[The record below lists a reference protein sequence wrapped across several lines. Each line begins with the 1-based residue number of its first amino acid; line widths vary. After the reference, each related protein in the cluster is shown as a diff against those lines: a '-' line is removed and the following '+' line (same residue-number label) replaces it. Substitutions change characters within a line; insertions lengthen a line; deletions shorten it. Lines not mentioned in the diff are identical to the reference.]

1 MNPTKVKKMNVTR
14 YTPLG
19 NGRSGGMMDHPTGD
33 YVSFKDYQWMAEY
46 ADKLV
51 EFGNL
56 PCLPKDLENLREAN
70 AQFATE
76 NQALKE
82 ALASIKRDLV
92 NMTL

>member
-14 YTPLG
+14 YTPLV
-19 NGRSGGMMDHPTGD
+19 SGDHVVMADDAGGD

-70 AQFATE
+70 ATFATE

-82 ALASIKRDLV
+82 ALMAIKGDLIK
-92 NMTL
+92 MTL